1 MGAEKMSALDDH
13 IAHSVWCGVWEAHRN
28 DDGELQ
34 SGPCSCDVDRARQ
47 ELSALR
53 AENSRMREMLE
64 ELVEAHDWREMVP
77 SREEHQ
83 RRFSR
88 AIGSARAALG
98 GREKVLE

>member
-1 MGAEKMSALDDH
+1 MSALDDH

-53 AENSRMREMLE
+53 AENARMREALE
-64 ELVEAHDWREMVP
+64 KIASETAATWVCDT
-77 SREEHQ
+77 
-83 RRFSR
+83 
-88 AIGSARAALG
+88 ARAALG
-98 GREKVLE
+98 GRDE

>member
-1 MGAEKMSALDDH
+1 MSALDDH

-53 AENSRMREMLE
+53 AENARMREALE
-64 ELVEAHDWREMVP
+64 KCRDVLAGHTMTKQELIDALR
-77 SREEHQ
+77 
-83 RRFSR
+83 
-88 AIGSARAALG
+88 SARAALG
-98 GREKVLE
+98 GRDE

>member
-1 MGAEKMSALDDH
+1 MSALDDH

-53 AENSRMREMLE
+53 AENARMREALQTIKPALDGTWMG
-64 ELVEAHDWREMVP
+64 D
-77 SREEHQ
+77 
-83 RRFSR
+83 
-88 AIGSARAALG
+88 IIRAALG
-98 GREKVLE
+98 GRDE